1 VVEVPEKPATTSGAE
16 QAGAAPGDGVTPAEA
31 AASNGVT
38 PGGASKGA
46 TSAASAASVD
56 KVATANSSD
65 GAAVDGAAGDSE
77 VLEGELLDPEAGAAG
92 TAPQPRPGADGGAP
106 AADKAAPPGGK
117 SPSGGDSAGDAAK
130 ALATEL
136 ASLRTTLDERTAD
149 LLRMTAEYANYRKR
163 VDRDRALAAEQA
175 TGVVLAALLP
185 VLDDLDRARDHGDLV
200 GPFVAVAEQLNAAL
214 NKFGLTGFGTKGDPF
229 DPKLHEAVAH
239 LTSAE
244 VTEPTCIDVLR
255 RGYLLGE
262 KLLRPAMVAVA
273 DPD

>member
-1 VVEVPEKPATTSGAE
+1 VVEVPEQPATTSGAE

-31 AASNGVT
+31 AAADGVT
-38 PGGASKGA
+38 PGGDASNGA
-46 TSAASAASVD
+46 APAGSSASAAPAGSAERVD
-56 KVATANSSD
+56 PANSSD
-65 GAAVDGAAGDSE
+65 GAPGDSE
-77 VLEGELLDPEAGAAG
+77 VLEGELLEGELLAPEAGA
-92 TAPQPRPGADGGAP
+92 DGGEP
-106 AADKAAPPGGK
+106 ATEQAASSGGK
-117 SPSGGDSAGDAAK
+117 PSSGGDTAGEAAK